1 MKKITIKT
9 DKEILDML
17 QGGKIL
23 AKVKNQLKKMIK
35 VGANTLDIENMAV
48 KLIKKEGAYPSF
60 MMVPN
65 YRWATCINVNEGMVH
80 GIPKKE
86 IVFKSGDVISVDV
99 GVYYKGFHT
108 DTSFTL
114 AIDPDKN
121 TQKFLDCG
129 RLALKKAIKVCKS
142 GKYISD
148 ISQAIEENV
157 RACGYSPIIALTG
170 HGVGKS
176 LHEEPMIPCFV
187 TKKNDIK
194 IKEGMTLAIEVM
206 YALGSPDLVIEN
218 DGWTISMRDDKISA
232 LYEETVAVTK
242 HGPIVLTE
250 VDYKD

>member
-1 MKKITIKT
+1 MNKIIIKT
-9 DKEILDML
+9 DKEILTMVE
-17 QGGKIL
+17 GGKIL
-23 AKVKNQLKKMIK
+23 VRVKNQLKEMIK
-35 VGANTLDIENMAV
+35 EGVSALDVENMAA
-48 KLIKKEGAYPSF
+48 KLIKEEKAYPSF

-65 YRWATCINVNEGMVH
+65 YHCATCVNINKGIVH

-86 IVFKSGDVISVDV
+86 IVFKSGDVVSVDV
-99 GVYYKGFHT
+99 GVYFKGFHT

-114 AIDPDKN
+114 AIKPNKE

-129 RLALKKAIKVCKS
+129 KLALRKAIKVCKK

-148 ISQAIEENV
+148 ISRVIEETV
-157 RACGYSPIIALTG
+157 KAQGYSPILALTG
-170 HGVGKS
+170 HGVGRE

-187 TKKNDIK
+187 NGAREIK
-194 IKEGMTLAIEVM
+194 IKKGMTLAIEVM
-206 YALGSPDLVIEN
+206 YTMGSPDLIIEK

-250 VDYKD
+250 V

>member
-1 MKKITIKT
+1 MSKITIKT
-9 DKEILDML
+9 DKEILTMIES
-17 QGGKIL
+17 GKIL
-23 AKVKNQLKKMIK
+23 VRVKNGLIKMIK
-35 VGANTLDIENMAV
+35 AGVSALDVENMAV
-48 KLIKKEGAYPSF
+48 KLIKEEKAYPSF

-65 YRWATCINVNEGMVH
+65 YHWATCVNINQGMVH

-86 IVFKSGDVISVDV
+86 IIFKSGDVISVDV

-114 AIDPDKN
+114 AINPDKN

-129 RLALKKAIKVCKS
+129 KLALKKAIKVCKE

-148 ISQAIEENV
+148 ISQVIEDTVKSE
-157 RACGYSPIIALTG
+157 GYSPILALTG
-170 HGVGKS
+170 HGVGRK

-187 TKKNDIK
+187 TKTHDIK
-194 IKEGMTLAIEVM
+194 IKEGMALAVEVM
-206 YALGSPDLVIEN
+206 YAVGHPDIVIEK

-250 VDYKD
+250 G

>member
-1 MKKITIKT
+1 MTKITIKT
-9 DKEILDML
+9 DKEILDMTE
-17 QGGKIL
+17 GGKIL
-23 AKVKNQLKKMIK
+23 ARVKNQLKKMIK
-35 VGANTLDIENMAV
+35 VGVNALDVENMAV
-48 KLIKKEGAYPSF
+48 KEIKKEGAYPSF
-60 MMVPN
+60 MKVPN
-65 YRWATCINVNEGMVH
+65 YRWATCINVNQGMVH

-86 IVFKSGDVISVDV
+86 IVFKSGDVVSVDV
-99 GVYYKGFHT
+99 GVFYKGFHT

-114 AIDPDKN
+114 AIDPDKD

-148 ISQAIEENV
+148 ISKEIEDTV
-157 RACGYSPIIALTG
+157 KAGGYSPILDLTG

-187 TKKNDIK
+187 SKKNDIK

-206 YALGSPDLVIEN
+206 YALGSSDLVIEN

-232 LYEETVAVTK
+232 LYEETVSVTK

-250 VDYKD
+250 AD

>member
-1 MKKITIKT
+1 MTKITIKT
-9 DKEILDML
+9 DKEVLDMIE
-17 QGGKIL
+17 GGKIL
-23 AKVKNQLKKMIK
+23 ARVKNQLKKMIK
-35 VGANTLDIENMAV
+35 VGVSALDVENMAV

-60 MMVPN
+60 MKVPN
-65 YRWATCINVNEGMVH
+65 YHWATCINVNEGMVH

-86 IVFKSGDVISVDV
+86 IVFKSGDIVSVDV
-99 GVYYKGFHT
+99 GVYFKGFHT

-114 AIDPDKN
+114 AIDPDKD

-129 RLALKKAIKVCKS
+129 RTALRKAIKVCKS

-148 ISQAIEENV
+148 ISQEIEETIK
-157 RACGYSPIIALTG
+157 ACGYSPIIALTG

-206 YALGSPDLVIEN
+206 YALGSSDLVIEN

-250 VDYKD
+250 AN